1 MGIVLTSKLGGVV
14 PDEPRLFASS
24 AEPLSI
30 NYNESLETRGQ
41 VHGMED
47 GLPAVIFFKPWSS
60 YVVFLQVWIQP
71 SDAKNCRWA
80 IIRIPIDSYY

>member
-1 MGIVLTSKLGGVV
+1 MGVVLMGIVLTSKLVGVV
-14 PDEPRLFASS
+14 PDEPRPFASS

-47 GLPAVIFFKPWSS
+47 GRWTASS
-60 YVVFLQVWIQP
+60 DFL
-71 SDAKNCRWA
+71 
-80 IIRIPIDSYY
+80 